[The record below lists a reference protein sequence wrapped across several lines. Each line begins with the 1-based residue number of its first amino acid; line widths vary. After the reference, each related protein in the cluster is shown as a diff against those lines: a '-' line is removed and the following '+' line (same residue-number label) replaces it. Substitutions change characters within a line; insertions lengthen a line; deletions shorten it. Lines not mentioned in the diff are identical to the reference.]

1 MVTKTNKSNNSSSA
15 PQSAPDISNTL
26 KESAQQI
33 WQAGLG
39 SFSKAQEEGGKV
51 LGSLMKEGLSMQR
64 KTQAVAEEK
73 ISDTTNKMAG
83 MASDI
88 ASKAS
93 GQWGKLEGIFEDRVA
108 KALAKLGV
116 PSAKDL
122 AALQAQVN
130 ALSKALGKTAGKA
143 TVQAPAKAKTKATAK
158 ATAKAPA
165 KAPAKAAT
173 RAKVQAATKATAKK
187 AVQRKAK

>member
-1 MVTKTNKSNNSSSA
+1 MVTKTKKSDNNTSKSTLDMSSS
-15 PQSAPDISNTL
+15 L
-26 KESAQQI
+26 KDSAQQI

-64 KTQAVAEEK
+64 KSQAVAEDK
-73 ISDTTNKMAG
+73 ISETTHKMAG

-116 PSAKDL
+116 PTAKEM
-122 AALQAQVN
+122 AALSARIDVLN
-130 ALSKALGKTAGKA
+130 KALGKQGG
-143 TVQAPAKAKTKATAK
+143 
-158 ATAKAPA
+158 KAPA
-165 KAPAKAAT
+165 KST
-173 RAKVQAATKATAKK
+173 ATKPASKPAAKK
-187 AVQRKAK
+187 AVKRKTK

>member
-1 MVTKTNKSNNSSSA
+1 MVTKTNKSSNSSPPKSN
-15 PQSAPDISNTL
+15 PDISSSL
-26 KESAQQI
+26 KDSAQQI

-51 LGSLMKEGLSMQR
+51 LGSLMKEGLTMQR
-64 KTQAVAEEK
+64 KTQAAAEEK
-73 ISDTTNKMAG
+73 ITETTSKMAG

-116 PSAKDL
+116 PSAKDM
-122 AALQAQVN
+122 ADLQAQVA
-130 ALSKALGKTAGKA
+130 ALSKALGKTPTK
-143 TVQAPAKAKTKATAK
+143 AKAAV
-158 ATAKAPA
+158 

-173 RAKVQAATKATAKK
+173 RAKAPAAPKAAAKK
-187 AVQRKAK
+187 AVKRKAK